1 MQFSSNPETFWTSM
15 TLVRICSLP
24 RSISLQRHGTTDPVY
39 PNIGPKTHLLD
50 SPSLSR
56 PHLGV
61 LWNRILVLSFFFCI
75 NIFFLL
81 KNAFT
86 CTPVLRYTWRG
97 PTLFVFLEMS
107 YWPPFERNFNLSNF
121 NACCW
126 CLLVIPQGQSFYC
139 TWKLDG
145 VKGLS
150 KGIKTL
156 KLNNY
161 LFATTL
167 FFCSFANA

>member
-1 MQFSSNPETFWTSM
+1 MNKLVQQQRRFRVIYQFPTLGPRTYVHRVKVSFFGIEAHFSTDETPVDNKPKAIAAAQSNSVQNPETFWTSM

-75 NIFFLL
+75 NIFFSFKKCIYVHSGFKIYLARAHSFCLSWNELL
-81 KNAFT
+81 A
-86 CTPVLRYTWRG
+86 
-97 PTLFVFLEMS
+97 
-107 YWPPFERNFNLSNF
+107 PFW
-121 NACCW
+121 A
-126 CLLVIPQGQSFYC
+126 
-139 TWKLDG
+139 
-145 VKGLS
+145 
-150 KGIKTL
+150 
-156 KLNNY
+156 
-161 LFATTL
+161 
-167 FFCSFANA
+167 